1 MSVLFLVGVGGGW
14 GWGGGR
20 GQNLAKLCK
29 ACVGVRFYACITDG
43 NLLISNPLCISVQ
56 LLVRDP
62 NELLGS
68 EFLFV
73 IGLFTKQLNI
83 SYCDEWFSLTV
94 HVSGSPAYLQ
104 PETIHE

>member
-1 MSVLFLVGVGGGW
+1 MGECFIFGW
-14 GWGGGR
+14 GLVEGAGG
-20 GQNLAKLCK
+20 AKIMCW
-29 ACVGVRFYACITDG
+29 CQIG

-73 IGLFTKQLNI
+73 IGLFTKQL
-83 SYCDEWFSLTV
+83 FHTV
-94 HVSGSPAYLQ
+94 MNGS
-104 PETIHE
+104 H

>member
-1 MSVLFLVGVGGGW
+1 MFYFWLGSEGGG
-14 GWGGGR
+14 GGGR

-73 IGLFTKQLNI
+73 IGLFTKQL
-83 SYCDEWFSLTV
+83 FHTV
-94 HVSGSPAYLQ
+94 MNGS
-104 PETIHE
+104 H